1 MTLAADL
8 WEEKKYLKDLP
19 IFSFPHLLKHCA
31 Y

>member
-8 WEEKKYLKDLP
+8 WAEKKYLKDLP
-19 IFSFPHLLKHCA
+19 IFSFPHLQKHCA